1 MNILKS
7 NNPMLNK
14 KAVAKTIALDRDAK
28 RRGGGPIIDTFQHMT
43 VSGAVTK
50 TLILTLIM
58 LAISFV
64 SYQMPSRML
73 ITVGA
78 LGSMGVYFLTSWKPH
93 LSPITAPLYAVLQ
106 GLFVGAVSAVYAMS
120 YAAMGYEGIV
130 FQAVSATIASLLVM
144 LMIYKSGLIKVT
156 QKFRMIVSM
165 LVGAIMIVYL
175 ISWVGSLSGSFE
187 VPYLHESGAIG
198 IGITCFILVV
208 AALNLLLNFDSFEKG
223 EEMQAPKHF
232 EWYYGMGLLFTLV
245 WMYTEF
251 LRLLSKLQSD

>member
-1 MNILKS
+1 MKILKS

-14 KAVAKTIALDRDAK
+14 KAVAKTITLDRDKK
-28 RRGGGPIIDTFQHMT
+28 RNGGPLIETFQHMT

-50 TLILTLIM
+50 TLILTMIM

-73 ITVGA
+73 MMIGA
-78 LGSMGVYFLTSWKPH
+78 LGSAGVYFLTSWKPH
-93 LSPITAPLYAVLQ
+93 LSPLTAPIYAVLQ
-106 GLFVGAVSAVYAMS
+106 GLFVGAVSAVYAM
-120 YAAMGYEGIV
+120 GYEGVV
-130 FQAVSATIASLLVM
+130 FQAVSATMASLLVM
-144 LMIYKSGLIKVT
+144 LMVYKSGLIKVT
-156 QKFRMIVSM
+156 QKFRMVVTM
-165 LVGAIMIVYL
+165 LVGAIMIVYI
-175 ISWVGSLSGSFE
+175 ISMVGSMSGLFR

-208 AALNLLLNFDSFEKG
+208 AALNLLLDFDNFEQG

-245 WMYTEF
+245 WMYVEF

>member
-1 MNILKS
+1 MKILKS

-14 KAVAKTIALDRDAK
+14 RAIAKTIALDKDK
-28 RRGGGPIIDTFQHMT
+28 ERRGGSPLIDTFQHMT

-58 LAISFV
+58 LSIAFV

-73 ITVGA
+73 MTVGA
-78 LGSMGVYFLTSWKPH
+78 LGSAGVYFLTSWKPH
-93 LSPITAPLYAVLQ
+93 LSPLTAPIYAVLQ
-106 GLFVGAVSAVYAMS
+106 GLFVGAVSAVY
-120 YAAMGYEGIV
+120 AMGYEGIV

-156 QKFRMIVSM
+156 AKFRMVVSM

-175 ISWVGSLSGSFE
+175 ISWVGSLSGAFQ

-208 AALNLLLNFDSFEKG
+208 AALNLLLNFDSFEQG

-245 WMYTEF
+245 WMYVEF

>member
-14 KAVAKTIALDRDAK
+14 KAVAKAIALDRDK
-28 RRGGGPIIDTFQHMT
+28 RGNSGGPLIDTFQHMT

-50 TLILTLIM
+50 TLILTFIM

-64 SYQMPSRML
+64 SYQMPSRMFM
-73 ITVGA
+73 TVGA
-78 LGSMGVYFLTSWKPH
+78 LGSAGVYFLTSWKPH
-93 LSPITAPLYAVLQ
+93 LSPITAPVYAVLQ
-106 GLFVGAVSAVYAMS
+106 GLFVGSISAVYAM
-120 YAAMGYEGIV
+120 GYDGII

-144 LMIYKSGLIKVT
+144 LMVYKSGLIKVT
-156 QKFRMIVSM
+156 QKFRMVVSM

-175 ISWVGSLSGSFE
+175 ISWVGSLSGSFQ

>member
-1 MNILKS
+1 
-7 NNPMLNK
+7 MLNK

-64 SYQMPSRML
+64 SYQMPSRMFML
-73 ITVGA
+73 VGS
-78 LGSMGVYFLTSWKPH
+78 LGSAGVYFLTSWKPH
-93 LSPITAPLYAVLQ
+93 LSPITAPIYAVLQ
-106 GLFVGAVSAVYAMS
+106 GLFVGAVSAVY
-120 YAAMGYEGIV
+120 AMGYEGIV

-144 LMIYKSGLIKVT
+144 LMVYKSGLIKVT

-175 ISWVGSLSGSFE
+175 ISMAGSLTGAFQ
-187 VPYLHESGAIG
+187 VPYLHESGPIG

-208 AALNLLLNFDSFEKG
+208 AALNLLLNFDSFEQG
-223 EEMQAPKHF
+223 EEMQAPKHY

-245 WMYTEF
+245 WMYVEF